1 MRRFQRRRAVPVL
14 AAILAYA
21 LTLLPAA
28 GTSLASADT
37 TLALNGAPLAAET
50 YPLYNDDAL
59 VALRPVAEA
68 LGAAVAWNPARREVT
83 IARGPRTI
91 VLAIGRTWAG
101 VDGGRVPL
109 DTPAILVGGRTLA
122 PLRFLAAQLGAAVR
136 WDPAGRTFTLTAG
149 PAATPSAAPPA
160 ARDARPQPAPTAA
173 TPAPTAGAP
182 AAPPG
187 GAPPRGGRRL
197 VLGYAPVDYPGDRTA
212 QLSLERHPDAID
224 LVVYFGLHLDG
235 SGNLTPTAGGES
247 RGLEA
252 AAARGGKGLLAAVH
266 NVYGSGFDRDA
277 VHALLADPAARARAV
292 ENIHRLVR
300 GRYRGVNLD
309 LENLYPSD
317 REAYTAFVR
326 QVADRLRP
334 EGYLVTLAVP
344 AKTADDRRDGWSGAY
359 DYDAL
364 GRIADYLVIMSYDEH
379 WPGGPAGPIASI
391 GWVERV
397 ARYAAAHIPPEKILL
412 GVPAYGYDWPASG
425 GAAQGLSAPGAV
437 RRAASVGARI
447 RWDGAA
453 QVPYF
458 TYWDARGARHTVYF
472 ENASSLAA
480 KVDVVSRLRLAGI
493 ALWRLGH
500 EDPAAWEGVIRGK
513 LKPPAAG

>member
-1 MRRFQRRRAVPVL
+1 MLFQRRRAVPAL
-14 AAILAYA
+14 AAVLSYA

-28 GTSLASADT
+28 GASRADAGA
-37 TLALNGAPLAAET
+37 TLTLNGAPLAAEV

-59 VALRPVAEA
+59 ATLRPVAEA
-68 LGAAVAWNPARREVT
+68 LGAAVAWDPARREVT
-83 IARGPRTI
+83 IVRGPRTI
-91 VLAIGRTWAG
+91 VLAIGRTWAT
-101 VDGGRVPL
+101 VDGARVPL
-109 DTPAILVGGRTLA
+109 ETPAILVGGRTLA
-122 PLRFLAAQLGAAVR
+122 PLRFLAAQLGAALR
-136 WDPAGRTFTLTAG
+136 WEPARRTFVLTA
-149 PAATPSAAPPA
+149 
-160 ARDARPQPAPTAA
+160 DLPAP

-187 GAPPRGGRRL
+187 TAQPRGGRYL
-197 VLGYAPVDYPGDRTA
+197 VLGYAPVDYPGDRTS
-212 QLSLERHPDAID
+212 QRSLEQHPDAID

-235 SGNLTPTAGGES
+235 SGNLALTTGGDS
-247 RGLEA
+247 AGLEA
-252 AAARGGKGLLAAVH
+252 AAARGGKTLLAAVH

-277 VHALLADPAARARAV
+277 IHTLLADPAARARAV

-326 QVADRLRP
+326 QVAERLRP

-344 AKTADDRRDGWSGAY
+344 AKTADNRWDGWSGAY

-379 WPGGPAGPIASI
+379 WAGGPPGPIASL

-425 GAAQGLSAPGAV
+425 GAARGLTAPGAA
-437 RRAASVGARI
+437 RKAASVGAPV

-458 TYWDARGARHTVYF
+458 TYWDVQGTRHTVYF

-480 KVDVVSRLRLAGI
+480 KVDLVTRLRLAGI

-500 EDPAAWEGVIRGK
+500 EDPAAWEGVIRAK
-513 LKPPAAG
+513 LKLPAAG